1 MFLLNRSRCDDLH
14 QNCLSQRRHVLCN
27 TAHDG
32 HEKAPVVIVGTAART
47 LQAATYL
54 AQGKIWRTVGRMAE
68 THLDLTLVYKLAL
81 AKLFFDQPIPSA
93 GLTGSV
99 VVARVL
105 EEQGALP

>member
-1 MFLLNRSRCDDLH
+1 
-14 QNCLSQRRHVLCN
+14 
-27 TAHDG
+27 
-32 HEKAPVVIVGTAART
+32 
-47 LQAATYL
+47 
-54 AQGKIWRTVGRMAE
+54 MAE